1 MLAWGRSV
9 RIQAGFAK
17 PEDDMDSQQPTS
29 DQHEKQENPRET
41 ERLAAKALLGVRL
54 WEYRG
59 PQEKLLEF
67 DCGADEAIAELIR
80 GVIRDGHGQISLV
93 NSNLLTAQFGNSFNA
108 LSAAK
113 SLQVRLLT
121 FQRTPPAAQVVAA
134 VMVCGHTAESG
145 LPGAN
150 PTSPGSLL
158 EAANSAQILV
168 GETLYESARVV
179 PGFQFSAQPVRAA
192 GGSGSAEALY
202 ELLWTDESSYSHLR
216 KTSQIPPV
224 KAPTGPSPSRYQIQ
238 SELGRGAM
246 GVVYKALDQ
255 VIGRTVALKT
265 ISIQRNFGD
274 RNELVE
280 RLKQEAKAAGGLDH
294 PNIITIYDV
303 GQEEDFVY
311 LSMQFI
317 EGKTLATALEGGH
330 FPPIPTLLS
339 YVDQI
344 CSAVGFAHQRG
355 VIHRDLKPAN
365 FMLTNEGTIK
375 VLDFGIAKLGDAALT
390 QTGMVV
396 GTPTYM
402 APEQATGKK
411 LDQRSDIF
419 SLGTVFYELFTR
431 EKPFKGDIAAILY
444 KLIHQE
450 PTPPSVINPSLPN
463 GIDAIIRKALAKD
476 PKERYQTC
484 EEMREAFREQATK
497 LEVSTSQQIAV
508 ASAAETA
515 NPQPRPITSAKM
527 RAVETSHRRAQRS
540 VWPKIVIIVLVSAV
554 ALAAWAFRV
563 KSRTGAFPAKLQK
576 IVAVARSQIRM
587 GAPNLPAND
596 PSVVGQPQTSTASP
610 ADSGPRA
617 DPAPEKAA
625 TSNVDSAPVA
635 TEPATTAPTSAGG
648 DVPTSGNSAATPPTQ
663 DAGAVHSMAE
673 NPPAESPSMAS
684 EPPIQLKTA
693 SATPTD
699 TAKAQSGTSSAN
711 PGSEQQAPKD
721 SRGVRSFE
729 MVGPR
734 PGSPS
739 TTSEEQ
745 AQSGSGNG
753 RRAARRSVERQ
764 GDSLKSVEGFTR
776 SEIPDLLSKADAAA
790 GAGDYTLARY
800 EYGIV
805 LRLDRQNS
813 AARAGMARVIAARQ
827 ERRNRE

>member
-1 MLAWGRSV
+1 
-9 RIQAGFAK
+9 
-17 PEDDMDSQQPTS
+17 MDSPQPTS
-29 DQHEKQENPRET
+29 EQREKEENAPGT
-41 ERLAAKALLGVRL
+41 ERLAAKAVLSVRL

-59 PQEKLLEF
+59 PQEKLLPL
-67 DCGADEAIAELIR
+67 DCGADEAIADLVR

-93 NSNLLTAQFGNSFNA
+93 DSNLLTAQFGNSFNA

-121 FQRTPPAAQVVAA
+121 FQRTPPAAQVVSA
-134 VMVCGHTAESG
+134 VMVCGNTAESA
-145 LPGAN
+145 LPQAN
-150 PTSPGSLL
+150 PISPKLIL
-158 EAANSAQILV
+158 ADTNSAQILV
-168 GETLYESARVV
+168 SSALYESARMV
-179 PGFQFSAQPVRAA
+179 PGFQFTAKPVREA
-192 GGSGSAEALY
+192 GESGSLEALY
-202 ELLWTDESSYSHLR
+202 ELLWTDESTYSHLR
-216 KTSQIPPV
+216 KTNQMPAV
-224 KAPTGPSPSRYQIQ
+224 KAPAGPSPSRYQIQ

-246 GVVYKALDQ
+246 GVVYKAVDQ

-317 EGKTLATALEGGH
+317 EGKTLATELEGGH
-330 FPPIPTLLS
+330 FPSMPALLS

-365 FMLTNEGTIK
+365 FMLTSEGTIK

-484 EEMREAFREQATK
+484 EEMREAFRAQATR
-497 LEVSTSQQIAV
+497 LEASTSSQIAV
-508 ASAAETA
+508 ASAAELPT
-515 NPQPRPITSAKM
+515 PQPRPITSAKM
-527 RAVETSHRRAQRS
+527 RAVETSHRRATRS
-540 VWPKIVIIVLVSAV
+540 VWPGMLAVILVSAV
-554 ALAAWAFRV
+554 VLGAWAFRV
-563 KSRTGAFPAKLQK
+563 KSRTGALPPKLQK
-576 IVAVARSQIRM
+576 IVATAQEKARMAMAKVAAHDGLS
-587 GAPNLPAND
+587 AA
-596 PSVVGQPQTSTASP
+596 GQPQPTDAS
-610 ADSGPRA
+610 ADSSGTARDSAA
-617 DPAPEKAA
+617 DNASAA
-625 TSNVDSAPVA
+625 TNNVDAAPVA
-635 TEPATTAPTSAGG
+635 AEPATTTATPAA
-648 DVPTSGNSAATPPTQ
+648 DVPAIGNSAAPPLTQ
-663 DAGAVHSMAE
+663 VSEGAHPAVP
-673 NPPAESPSMAS
+673 NPAPVSATTAS
-684 EPPIQLKTA
+684 EPPIQLQPASVTA
-693 SATPTD
+693 PRAQPAAATAADP
-699 TAKAQSGTSSAN
+699 S
-711 PGSEQQAPKD
+711 PEQEPSKD
-721 SRGVRSFE
+721 ARAVRTVE

-734 PGSPS
+734 PES
-739 TTSEEQ
+739 TSSAPDEQ
-745 AQSGSGNG
+745 AQSASDN
-753 RRAARRSVERQ
+753 RRTNRRSIERQ
-764 GDSLKSVEGFTR
+764 AESPKTVEGFTR
-776 SEIPDLLSKADAAA
+776 GEIPDLLSKADAAA
-790 GAGDYTLARY
+790 GAGDYSLARY
-800 EYGIV
+800 EYSIV

-813 AARAGMARVIAARQ
+813 AARTGMARVIAARQ

>member
-1 MLAWGRSV
+1 MSAFR
-9 RIQAGFAK
+9 RHCQT
-17 PEDDMDSQQPTS
+17 EDEMDSQQPTS
-29 DQHEKQENPRET
+29 DLREKEENAPGT
-41 ERLAAKALLGVRL
+41 ERLAAKAVLSVRL

-59 PQEKLLEF
+59 PQEKLLAL
-67 DCGADEAIAELIR
+67 DCGADEAIADLVR
-80 GVIRDGHGQISLV
+80 GVIREGHGQISLV
-93 NSNLLTAQFGNSFNA
+93 DSNLLTAQFGNAFNA

-113 SLQVRLLT
+113 SLQIRLLT
-121 FQRTPPAAQVVAA
+121 FQRTPPAAQVVSA
-134 VMVCGHTAESG
+134 VMVCGHTAETA
-145 LPGAN
+145 LPQAN
-150 PTSPGSLL
+150 PISPKLILADTS
-158 EAANSAQILV
+158 SAQILV
-168 GETLYESARVV
+168 SAALYESARMV
-179 PGFQFSAQPVRAA
+179 PGFQFSAKPVREA
-192 GGSGSAEALY
+192 GESGSAEALY
-202 ELLWTDESSYSHLR
+202 ELLWTDESTYSHLR
-216 KTSQIPPV
+216 KTSQMPPV
-224 KAPTGPSPSRYQIQ
+224 KAPAGPSPSRYQIQ

-280 RLKQEAKAAGGLDH
+280 RLKREAKAAGGLDH

-311 LSMQFI
+311 LSMQFV
-317 EGKTLATALEGGH
+317 EGKTLANALEEGH
-330 FPPIPTLLS
+330 FPSIATLLS

-365 FMLTNEGTIK
+365 FMLTSEGAIK

-463 GIDAIIRKALAKD
+463 GIDAIIRRALAKD

-497 LEVSTSQQIAV
+497 LEASTSSQMAV
-508 ASAAETA
+508 VSAAELPS
-515 NPQPRPITSAKM
+515 PQPRPITSVKM
-527 RAVETSHRRAQRS
+527 RAVETSHGRATRS
-540 VWPKIVIIVLVSAV
+540 LWPGMLAVTLVSAV
-554 ALAAWAFRV
+554 AVGAWAFRV
-563 KSRTGAFPAKLQK
+563 KSRTGAFPTKLQK
-576 IVAVARSQIRM
+576 IVAAAQSKVRM
-587 GAPNLPAND
+587 ATPNVGAND
-596 PSVVGQPQTSTASP
+596 GLVSGQPQLN
-610 ADSGPRA
+610 ADPTGSSGAVA
-617 DPAPEKAA
+617 DPAADKVIVA
-625 TSNVDSAPVA
+625 TGSADSAPLA
-635 TEPATTAPTSAGG
+635 SEPATTAAAPAAAIVPASA
-648 DVPTSGNSAATPPTQ
+648 NSATPQLTP
-663 DAGAVHSMAE
+663 DAEAAHSTAQ
-673 NPPAESPSMAS
+673 NPSPISGTTAS
-684 EPPIQLKTA
+684 EQPIQSQPA
-693 SATPTD
+693 SATPAD
-699 TAKAQSGTSSAN
+699 AAKPQTSGASSAN
-711 PGSEQQAPKD
+711 LGREGETSKD
-721 SRGVRSFE
+721 TRTFE

-734 PGSPS
+734 PESSSS
-739 TTSEEQ
+739 TPEEQ
-745 AQSGSGNG
+745 ASSGGDN
-753 RRAARRSVERQ
+753 RRSNRRFMERQ
-764 GDSLKSVEGFTR
+764 AENPKSVEGFTR

-790 GAGDYTLARY
+790 GAGDYSLARY

>member
-1 MLAWGRSV
+1 VSALSG
-9 RIQAGFAK
+9 IAK
-17 PEDDMDSQQPTS
+17 PEDEMDSQPPTS
-29 DQHEKQENPRET
+29 DQRAKVENPGGVD
-41 ERLAAKALLGVRL
+41 RLAAKALLSVRL

-59 PQEKLLEF
+59 PQEKLLAL
-67 DCGADEAIAELIR
+67 DCGADETIADLIR

-93 NSNLLTAQFGNSFNA
+93 DSNLLTAQFGNSFNA

-113 SLQVRLLT
+113 SLQVRLLS
-121 FQRTPPAAQVVAA
+121 FQRTPSGAQVVAA
-134 VMVCGHTAESG
+134 VMVCGHAADSA
-145 LPGAN
+145 LPEAD
-150 PTSPGSLL
+150 PISPGSILG
-158 EAANSAQILV
+158 AANSAQILV
-168 GETLYESARVV
+168 SAALYESARVV
-179 PGFQFSAQPVRAA
+179 PGFQFSGKPAREA
-192 GGSGSAEALY
+192 GALGSAEALY
-202 ELLWTDESSYSHLR
+202 ELLWTDESTYSHLR
-216 KTSQIPPV
+216 KTSQMPPL
-224 KAPTGPSPSRYQIQ
+224 KAPAGPSPSRYQIE

-255 VIGRTVALKT
+255 IIGRTVALKT

-317 EGKTLATALEGGH
+317 EGKTLATALDGGH
-330 FPPIPTLLS
+330 FPAFPTLLS

-402 APEQATGKK
+402 APEQATGKR

-450 PTPPSVINPSLPN
+450 ATPPSVINPSLPN

-476 PKERYQTC
+476 PKERYRTC

-497 LEVSTSQQIAV
+497 LEASTSSQIAV
-508 ASAAETA
+508 ASGAEPA

-527 RAVETSHRRAQRS
+527 RAIETSHRRATRS
-540 VWPKIVIIVLVSAV
+540 VWPYVIAIILVSAV
-554 ALAAWAFRV
+554 AVAAWAFRV
-563 KSRTGAFPAKLQK
+563 KSRTGAFPTKLQK
-576 IVAVARSQIRM
+576 IVAAARSQTRM
-587 GAPNLPAND
+587 ATPSLPAND
-596 PSVVGQPQTSTASP
+596 PSAVGQPPTSTGSP
-610 ADSGPRA
+610 ADSGPLA

-625 TSNVDSAPVA
+625 AATSNADSAPVA
-635 TEPATTAPTSAGG
+635 TEPATTAATPAAE
-648 DVPTSGNSAATPPTQ
+648 VPTSGNSAATPPPQ
-663 DAGAVHSMAE
+663 DAGAVHSVAE
-673 NPPAESPSMAS
+673 NPAAVSPSMAS
-684 EPPIQLKTA
+684 EPPIQLKPA
-693 SATPTD
+693 SALPTD
-699 TAKAQSGTSSAN
+699 AAKAQPSGTSSAN
-711 PGSEQQAPKD
+711 LGSEQEARKE
-721 SRGVRSFE
+721 SRAVRSFE
-729 MVGPR
+729 MVGPT
-734 PGSPS
+734 PESPS
-739 TTSEEQ
+739 TATEQQ
-745 AQSGSGNG
+745 AQSSSGNN

-764 GDSLKSVEGFTR
+764 GDSPKSVEGFTR

-800 EYGIV
+800 EYSIV
-805 LRLDRQNS
+805 LRLDHQNS